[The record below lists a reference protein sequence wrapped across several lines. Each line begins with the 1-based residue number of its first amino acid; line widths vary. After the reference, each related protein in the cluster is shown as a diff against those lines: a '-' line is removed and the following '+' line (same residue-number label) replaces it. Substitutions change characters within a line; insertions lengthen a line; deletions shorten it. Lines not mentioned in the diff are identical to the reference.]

1 MSFGAKLKSREVD
14 LALLLVAA
22 LWGASYL
29 SVKTLTE
36 HAPVLTVL
44 TLRFIITSL
53 AMAAIWAIK
62 HERFTRTELALGIGL
77 GTTQELILFLETSGV
92 SRTSATNAGL
102 IISLAIIFTPIF
114 ESVASKNWLPRPF
127 FVATAVAVVGVALL
141 VSDKG
146 FAAPGLGDWLMLAA
160 ALIRALHVTAMGHLT
175 SGRTLSSVTM
185 TLVQS
190 ITCAVIYSVFS
201 FSGVKKA
208 ITEFDRGLWLNLLF
222 LSLLCGAFAFL
233 ATLWAIRRTSSSRA
247 SLLLGTEPVWAVVVG
262 ISIGGETLALFGVI
276 GAVLIIGS
284 SYFGQKIETSHREKK
299 AA

>member
-77 GTTQELILFLETSGV
+77 GTTQALILFLETSGV

-114 ESVASKNWLPRPF
+114 ESIASKNWLPRPF

-262 ISIGGETLALFGVI
+262 ISIGGETLALLGVI

-299 AA
+299 VA

>member
-77 GTTQELILFLETSGV
+77 GTTQALILFLETSGV

-262 ISIGGETLALFGVI
+262 ISIGGESLALFGVI